1 MISSHGTEERKKL
14 KFFYISGRVESIILL
29 RDDCGLFDSW
39 YVEHVA
45 IEHDTEGKAHF
56 PLSRWLPADTPMKF
70 NKFDSQLPQFVK
82 RADPD
87 LYKQRAAEL
96 DRKKKDFAYGT
107 VADIRG
113 MPRTVSRCTQKSF

>member
-1 MISSHGTEERKKL
+1 MLLKRGN

-29 RDDCGLFDSW
+29 RDDCGLLDSW

-45 IEHDTEGKAHF
+45 IEHDTEAKAHF

-70 NKFDSQLPQFVK
+70 NKYDSELPQLVK
-82 RADPD
+82 KADPD

-96 DRKKKDFAYGT
+96 ERKKEDFAYGP
-107 VADIRG
+107 VADIKG
-113 MPRTVSRCTQKSF
+113 MPRSVSRCTHVLTF